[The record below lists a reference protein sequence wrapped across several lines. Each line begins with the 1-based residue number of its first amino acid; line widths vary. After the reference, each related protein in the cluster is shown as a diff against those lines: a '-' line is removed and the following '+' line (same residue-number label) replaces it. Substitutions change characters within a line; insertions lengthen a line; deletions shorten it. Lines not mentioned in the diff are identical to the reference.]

1 MILRIWLMRG
11 MYYMS
16 ASDKKKF
23 RKEQTA
29 AILTEKQKQ
38 EQEEAK
44 KLKIYTVSFVAV
56 MIAVVVITLAV
67 LCVRAVN
74 NSGIIQKNTVAA
86 VIGDRELNSVELGYY
101 YNDAVNS
108 YYNEWYETYQESTN
122 TYLQAL
128 GLDVTKPL
136 NEQVQDEETGK
147 TWDQY
152 FVDQAIENAKSDFA
166 LYDLAKAENFQMPS
180 EQQTTLDNMANNL
193 GTYATLYGY
202 SSADQYLRA
211 MYGYGADADSYLAY
225 NERSAIADAY
235 LHAHEDSLKYE
246 DADIRAYEKDNV
258 NKYNS
263 YTYSSAYLS
272 YTDFRQGGTEDAEGN
287 KTYTEEENEAARVA
301 LKAAAEKMAAA
312 TTLAEL
318 KEISNTIEINDESD
332 LAVNDSTNVLHSTL
346 NATLADWL
354 ASADRK
360 EGDIAAIPNTST
372 TKDADGND
380 KTVVNGYYVAYF
392 GSMTDNTKKMA
403 NVRHLLVEFDGGTE
417 NEETGEKEYTEEE
430 KSAAKKEADG
440 YLKTWKEG
448 AATEESFIELVKEHS
463 DDSSA
468 EDGGLFEDI
477 NPDSQ
482 YVLNFRNWAIDPQRK
497 AGDAEVIETEYGYHV
512 MYYVGDDDMSYR
524 DYMITNEMR
533 AADQE
538 KWYQGVLEPITTA
551 VKDTSKMNLDIILSA
566 A

>member
-1 MILRIWLMRG
+1 
-11 MYYMS
+11 MS

-23 RKEQTA
+23 RKEQSAT
-29 AILTEKQKQ
+29 ILTEKQRQ
-38 EQEEAK
+38 EQAEAK
-44 KLKIYTVSFVAV
+44 KLKIYTISFVVA
-56 MIAVVVITLAV
+56 MIAVVVIALAV
-67 LCVRAVN
+67 LGVRAVN
-74 NSGIIQKNTVAA
+74 NSGIIQKNTVA
-86 VIGDRELNSVELGYY
+86 VVVGDRELNSVELGYY
-101 YNDAVNS
+101 YNDAINN
-108 YYNEWYETYQESTN
+108 YYNEWYNSYQEYTN
-122 TYLQAL
+122 SYLQAV

-136 NEQVQDEETGK
+136 NEQIQDEKTGK

-152 FVDQAIENAKSDFA
+152 FVELAIDNAKSDFA
-166 LYDLAKAENFQMPS
+166 LYDLAKAENFQLPS
-180 EQQTTLDNMANNL
+180 DQQTSLDNLANNL
-193 GTYATLYGY
+193 GTYATIYGY
-202 SSADQYLRA
+202 SNANQYLRA
-211 MYGYGADADSYLAY
+211 MYGYGADEDSYLAY
-225 NERSAIADAY
+225 NERGAIANAY
-235 LHAHEDSLKYE
+235 MQAHEDSLQYE
-246 DADIRAYEKDNV
+246 DADIRAYEKDNPD
-258 NKYNS
+258 NYNS

-287 KTYTEEENEAARVA
+287 KTYTEEENEAARAA
-301 LKAAAEKMAAA
+301 LKAAAEKLATA
-312 TTLAEL
+312 TTLDQL
-318 KEISNTIEINDESD
+318 KEMSGTVEVNDESD
-332 LAVNDSTNVLHSTL
+332 LAVNDSTNVLHSAL
-346 NATLADWL
+346 NATLAEWL

-360 EGDIAAIPNTST
+360 AGDIAAIPNTTT

-392 GSMTDNTKKMA
+392 DSMTDNTKKMS
-403 NVRHLLVEFDGGTE
+403 NVRHLLVEFEGGTE

-430 KSAAKKEADG
+430 KATAKKEADG

-477 NPDSQ
+477 HPDSE

-538 KWYQGVLEPITTA
+538 KWYQGILEPITTA
-551 VKDTSKMNLDIILSA
+551 VKDTSKLKLDIVLSA